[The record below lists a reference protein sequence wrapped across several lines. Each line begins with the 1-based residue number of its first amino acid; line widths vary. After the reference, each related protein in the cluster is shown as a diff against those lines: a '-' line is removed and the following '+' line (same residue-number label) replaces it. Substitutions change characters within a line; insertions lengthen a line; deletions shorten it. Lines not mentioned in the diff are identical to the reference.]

1 MNAKQ
6 TGCQAGLCALPVPT
20 IAHNASKGGVVNF
33 TRSLAAEWAHHAINV
48 NAIAPGVFR
57 SKMAQGIIDKSEDI
71 ILSMTPMK
79 HPGSDRDLKGLSVLL
94 ASNACAYITGQI
106 VAVDGGM
113 VAL

>member
-48 NAIAPGVFR
+48 NAPGVFR